1 MTEQKTFRCKNI
13 VSCYNVMLI
22 VQCDQDEDFLQ
33 ISQKGIM
40 NITTVTDQEATHGPP
55 PTSVGTVAGV

>member
-1 MTEQKTFRCKNI
+1 
-13 VSCYNVMLI
+13 MLI
-22 VQCDQDEDFLQ
+22 SDPMCSQLGTSFVQCDQDEDFLQ
-33 ISQKGIM
+33 ISQKIIL

>member
-1 MTEQKTFRCKNI
+1 
-13 VSCYNVMLI
+13 MLI